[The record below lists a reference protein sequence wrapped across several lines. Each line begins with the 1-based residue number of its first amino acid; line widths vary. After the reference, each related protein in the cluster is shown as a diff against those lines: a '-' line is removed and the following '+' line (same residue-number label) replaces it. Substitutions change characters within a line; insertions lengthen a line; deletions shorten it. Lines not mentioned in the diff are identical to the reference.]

1 MLKRATLIAFAAVWA
16 AFLLYPTVT
25 EWAAPQESIT
35 GRVLDASGAPVS
47 GAEVRIQASLTE
59 WTTTSADGRFT
70 LRTTRAVGDP
80 VFVAAGALDAAGT
93 GPAHI
98 NARVSVLVGD
108 RDVEVRLGALDLG
121 DNPDYEFTN
130 PQDCRLCHGALYDYW
145 QDSPH
150 RNAAK
155 NTWVR
160 DVYDGMGTAGTG
172 ANGFVYKLVHPN
184 LKGDCAECHAPMD
197 SAKNPGDNTDF
208 AAVSEAAREF
218 GVSCDVCHKTYDIT
232 NIKLPGVQGMR
243 FARSSRE
250 TIFGPLPDAAPN
262 FPGVMRASYSPI
274 HESGKLCAACHED
287 NNDHDF
293 DLDYLDEG
301 SVASEETY
309 SEWLASPYA
318 LPGDGYRSCMDCHMP
333 PKGDL
338 AMCEQYQPVTRDP
351 SQVYSHDFEGTT
363 NEYVQNA
370 ATLRLVA
377 RRESGR
383 LRVTVAITNDRTGHD
398 LPGGQALR
406 HAILLVEATD
416 GSGASLTFETDGSSV
431 VPSYAG
437 EGDPSQGYWAGLPGK
452 GFAKIFANDDEEN
465 VFFTEALRIA
475 SDNRIPAGATDLS
488 DYAFTLPDGFAPVRI
503 EARLVYRRA
512 FRALADAKGWVLT
525 GHGQPNPDLIAPNYG
540 VVMVSGAL
548 DVPQPGP
555 AIDTSRIVL
564 DEALKLRA
572 ADGSEFAAG
581 SVVEVTDAT
590 GAWLPFSTPARVSPN
605 GAKLV
610 QKGSVG
616 GLKVRRFW
624 QEGAEHFLRVTS
636 PDGSATVLRLVRAGR
651 RLQVV

>member
-16 AFLLYPTVT
+16 AFLFYPTVT

-70 LRTTRAVGDP
+70 LRTTRAAGDP

-98 NARVSVLVGD
+98 NARVSALVGD
-108 RDVEVRLGALDLG
+108 RDIEVRLGALDLG

-130 PQDCRLCHGALYDYW
+130 PQDCRLCHGVLYDYW

-160 DVYDGMGTAGTG
+160 DVYDGMGTPGTG
-172 ANGFVYKLVHPN
+172 TNGFVYKLVHPN

-208 AAVSEAAREF
+208 ATVSEAAREF

-232 NIKLPGVQGMR
+232 NIKLPGVQSMR

-318 LPGDGYRSCMDCHMP
+318 VPGDGYRSCMDCHMP

-377 RRESGR
+377 RRDAGR

-406 HAILLVEATD
+406 HAILLVEAKD
-416 GSGASLTFETDGSSV
+416 GSGASLTFEADGSSV

-437 EGDPSQGYWAGLPGK
+437 VGDPAEGYWSGLPGK

-525 GHGQPNPDLIAPNYG
+525 GHGQPNPDLVAPTYG
-540 VVMVSGAL
+540 VVMASGAL

-555 AIDTSRIVL
+555 TVDTSRIVL

-572 ADGSEFAAG
+572 ADGSEFAPG
-581 SVVEVTDAT
+581 TVVEVTDAT
-590 GAWLPFSTPARVSPN
+590 GAWLAFSTPARVSPN

-616 GLKVRRFW
+616 GLKARRFW
-624 QEGAEHFLRVTS
+624 QDGAEHFLRITG